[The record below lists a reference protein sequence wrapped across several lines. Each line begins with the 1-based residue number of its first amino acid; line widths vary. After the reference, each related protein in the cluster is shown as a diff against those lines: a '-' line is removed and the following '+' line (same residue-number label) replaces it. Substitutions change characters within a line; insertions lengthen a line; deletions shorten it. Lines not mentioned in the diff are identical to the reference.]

1 MDRPL
6 SPADEGGTIDLVRP
20 DVYLQLLAREAA
32 AVEFEGPLLEARAA
46 GLPPEEVAALERA
59 KHTALQ
65 VRALMEHRRRREA
78 ELTALFETANDL
90 AALRD
95 LDAVLQAIVRRAR
108 QLLGA
113 DISYLSMNDPDRGDT
128 YMRVTDGSVSAR
140 FQQVRLPLGAGLGGL
155 VAQTATPYA
164 TPSYFDDERFRHTED
179 IDIAVTEE
187 GLVAIL
193 GVPLLLGSKVMGV
206 LYAANRRE
214 RPFTREDVA
223 LLVSLAAHAAVALDN
238 ARLLEETRSAVR
250 QLSSTGALLRAHSEA
265 VERAADA
272 HDRLSELVLRGGGV
286 EDVAAAVTE
295 VLGGSLLVL
304 DADRRPLA
312 AIGPDC
318 AGLPAGDALTEV
330 TTTAQARGRVAEA
343 GGVWAVPVA
352 AGSEHLGWLVLLGH
366 PDLPQADSR
375 ILERAALVTALLLL
389 FRRSTAEAESRVRGE
404 LLDDLL
410 ASPERDPADLRERA
424 RRIDADL
431 DRQHAVLVLGVTDV
445 PRERLAFAAAQHAA
459 QRGGLAAVRDGQGV
473 LLVPGD
479 EAGPAAR
486 LAAAEVGAMLGRPV
500 TVGAAGPAKGPE
512 QVGPAYGEARR
523 ALAALTA
530 LGRLGDGASTDEL
543 GFVGLLLGDRRDVD
557 GYVRRTIGAVI
568 DYDDRRGTELV
579 HTLDAYFAGGGNLT
593 RASSE
598 LHVHVNTVTQRLD
611 RVRQL
616 LGDDWTSAERTLE
629 VQLALRLHRLA
640 RGSRQL

>member
-6 SPADEGGTIDLVRP
+6 SPGDPTGTIGLVRP
-20 DVYLQLLAREAA
+20 DLFLELLAREAA
-32 AVEFEGPLLEARAA
+32 AVEFEGPVLEARAA
-46 GLPPEEVAALERA
+46 GLPAEQLEALERA

-113 DISYLSMNDPDRGDT
+113 DISYLSMNDPERGDT

-155 VAQTATPYA
+155 VAQTATPYV
-164 TPSYFDDERFRHTED
+164 TPSYFADERFRHTGD
-179 IDIAVTEE
+179 IDVAVTEE
-187 GLVAIL
+187 GLVSIL
-193 GVPLLLGSKVMGV
+193 GVPLLLGSKVLGV

-223 LLVSLAAHAAVALDN
+223 LLCSLAAHAAVAFDN

-250 QLSSTGALLRAHSEA
+250 QLSSTGALLRAHGES

-272 HDRLSELVLRGGGV
+272 HDRLTELVLRGGGV
-286 EDVAAAVTE
+286 DDVAAAVTE

-304 DADRRPLA
+304 DAERRPLA
-312 AIGPDC
+312 AVGPDC
-318 AGLPAGDALTEV
+318 GPLPDDSPALLEA
-330 TTTAQARGRVAEA
+330 TTTAQARGRVAAA
-343 GGVWAVPVA
+343 GGLWAVPVV
-352 AGSEHLGWLVLLGH
+352 AGTEHLGWLVLLGH
-366 PDLPQADSR
+366 PELPQADSR

-424 RRIDADL
+424 RRIEADL
-431 DRQHAVLVLGVTDV
+431 DCEHTVLVLGVEDIT
-445 PRERLAFAAAQHAA
+445 RERLAFAAAQHAA
-459 QRGGLAAVRDGQGV
+459 QRGGLAAVRNGHGV
-473 LLVPGD
+473 LLLPGD
-479 EAGPAAR
+479 EPGPAAR

-500 TVGAAGPAKGPE
+500 TVGGAGPAKGPE
-512 QVGPAYGEARR
+512 QVRPAYDEARR
-523 ALAALTA
+523 ALAALTS
-530 LGRLGDGASTDEL
+530 LGRRGDGAGTDEL
-543 GFVGLLLGDRRDVD
+543 GFVGLLLGDRRDVE
-557 GYVRRTIGAVI
+557 GYVRRTLGAVL

-579 HTLDAYFAGGGNLT
+579 HTLDVYFANGGNLSRT
-593 RASSE
+593 SAA

-616 LGDDWTSAERTLE
+616 LSDDWNEPERALE
-629 VQLALRLHRLA
+629 VQLALQLHRLGSG
-640 RGSRQL
+640 RG